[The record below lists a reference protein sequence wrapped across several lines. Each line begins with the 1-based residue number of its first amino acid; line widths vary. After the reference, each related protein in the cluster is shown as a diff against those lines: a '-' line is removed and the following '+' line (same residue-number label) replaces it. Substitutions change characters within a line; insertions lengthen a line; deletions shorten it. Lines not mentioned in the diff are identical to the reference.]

1 MKKGILLLLSFFFSM
16 ATWCAFI
23 PVTDAMTTGNSLKPG
38 GQVVSSYKKPSTS
51 KISTVKRISSRIQL
65 KFQQWVY
72 KHLIPKQKSKEGAKD
87 KGQTAF
93 ILSLIGI
100 IGIVIPFVSILSL
113 PLAIIGLIMGYN
125 VKRDDPTNKKAK
137 TAIILG
143 WITIG
148 ILLLLSF
155 IVVLILIFPFGI

>member
-1 MKKGILLLLSFFFSM
+1 MKKGVLILLTLFISLAGF
-16 ATWCAFI
+16 CAVV
-23 PVTDAMTTGNSLKPG
+23 PGGDAMAPGSSIKPG
-38 GQVVSSYKKPSTS
+38 GQIVSSYKKPSSS

-72 KHLIPKQKSKEGAKD
+72 KHLIPKQKSKDGTKD

-100 IGIVIPFVSILSL
+100 ISLVIPFVSILSL

-125 VKRDDPTNKKAK
+125 AKRDDPTNKKAK

-148 ILLLLSF
+148 ILLLLTF
-155 IVVLILIFPFGI
+155 IVVLILLLPFGI

>member
-1 MKKGILLLLSFFFSM
+1 MKKGVLFILSL
-16 ATWCAFI
+16 FI
-23 PVTDAMTTGNSLKPG
+23 SIASWSTVVPVSDAIITGSSIKPG
-38 GQVVSSYKKPSTS
+38 GQIISSYKKPGSS

-72 KHLIPKQKSKEGAKD
+72 KHLIPKQKSKDGTKD

-100 IGIVIPFVSILSL
+100 ISLAIPFVSILSL

-125 VKRDDPTNKKAK
+125 AKRDDPTNKKAK

-148 ILLLLSF
+148 LLLLLSF
-155 IVVLILIFPFGI
+155 IVVLILLLPFGI

>member
-1 MKKGILLLLSFFFSM
+1 MKKGVLLIITLFISI
-16 ATWCAFI
+16 AGWCAVVPVATARTGGSSII
-23 PVTDAMTTGNSLKPG
+23 PD
-38 GQVVSSYKKPSTS
+38 GQLVSSYKKPSSS

-65 KFQQWVY
+65 KVQQWLY
-72 KHLIPKQKSKEGAKD
+72 KHLLPKQKTKDGTKD

-100 IGIVIPFVSILSL
+100 ISLVIPFVSIFSL

-125 VKRDDPTNKKAK
+125 AKRDDPSNKKAK
-137 TAIILG
+137 TAILLG

-148 ILLLLSF
+148 LLLLLSF
-155 IVVLILIFPFGI
+155 IIVLILLLPFGI